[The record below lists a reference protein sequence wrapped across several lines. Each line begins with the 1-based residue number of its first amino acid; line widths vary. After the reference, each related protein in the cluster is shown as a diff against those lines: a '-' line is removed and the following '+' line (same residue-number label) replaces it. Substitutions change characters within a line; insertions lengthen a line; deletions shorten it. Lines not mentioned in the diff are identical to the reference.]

1 VTAGVL
7 VVDKPPGVTSFDVV
21 RAVGRILKEGKC
33 GHAGTLDP
41 MATGVLPVCVGAA
54 TKIAGYI
61 AEEEKEY
68 EAAFTFGV
76 ATDSGDATGKPVEER
91 PGATVAEAAVADAL
105 AALVGTFDQVPPAYS
120 AIKVGGVRSYA
131 LARKGVEVPLAP
143 RRVTV
148 REARLLSFGTDR
160 FRAFL
165 AVSKGFYVRSLP
177 RDLGARLG
185 VPMTV
190 SELRRTRVG
199 GFRASMA
206 VTLDVLRERARAR
219 DTDSLIVPIVDALGG
234 RIPCWEVPPDAVP
247 RVRNGRL
254 SGAWLAE
261 RSAAYRDALALL
273 VTSDREPLAIVGRD
287 PAGLW
292 KIVRGI

>member
-7 VVDKPPGVTSFDVV
+7 VLDKPRGITSFDAVQ
-21 RAVGRILKEGKC
+21 AVGRILKERKC

-54 TKIAGYI
+54 TKIAGYLT
-61 AEEEKEY
+61 EEEKEY
-68 EAAFTFGV
+68 EAGFAFGV
-76 ATDSGDATGKPVEER
+76 ATDTGDATGKPVEER
-91 PGATVAEAAVADAL
+91 PGAAATESAVAEAL

-120 AIKVGGVRSYA
+120 AVKVGGVRSYA
-131 LARKGVEVPLAP
+131 LARKGKEVPLAA

-148 REARLLSFGTDR
+148 REARLLSIGPEG

-185 VPMTV
+185 VPLTV

-199 GFRASMA
+199 TFRVEEA
-206 VTLDVLRERARAR
+206 VTLDVLRERALRSDAA
-219 DTDSLIVPIVDALGG
+219 SLLIPIVDALG
-234 RIPCWEVPPDAVP
+234 RFPRWEVPEEAIPS
-247 RVRNGRL
+247 VRNGRL
-254 SGAWLAE
+254 SGPWLVKRAAA
-261 RSAAYRDALALL
+261 SAGDLALL
-273 VTSDREPLAIVGRD
+273 TTSRREPLAIVGRD
-287 PAGLW
+287 PTGLW
-292 KIVRGI
+292 KILRGI

>member
-7 VVDKPPGVTSFDVV
+7 VLDKPRGITSFDAVQ
-21 RAVGRILKEGKC
+21 AVGRILKERKC

-54 TKIAGYI
+54 TKISGYLM
-61 AEEEKEY
+61 EEEKEY
-68 EAAFTFGV
+68 EAEFTFGA
-76 ATDSGDATGKPVEER
+76 ATDTGDATGKTVEER
-91 PGATVAEAAVADAL
+91 PGATATESAVTEAL
-105 AALVGTFDQVPPAYS
+105 AALVGTFEQVPPAYS
-120 AIKVGGVRSYA
+120 AVKVGGVRSYT
-131 LARKGVEVPLAP
+131 LARKGMEVPLAA

-148 REARLLSFGTDR
+148 REARLLSIGPDR

-177 RDLGARLG
+177 RDLGERLG
-185 VPMTV
+185 VPLTV

-199 GFRASMA
+199 DFSADQA
-206 VTLDVLRERARAR
+206 VTPGALRERARGAGVA
-219 DTDSLIVPIVDALGG
+219 SLLIPIVDALG
-234 RIPCWEVPPDAVP
+234 RFPRWEVPAEAIS

-254 SGAWLAE
+254 SGPWLVD
-261 RSAAYRDALALL
+261 RAAASRGDLALL
-273 VTSDREPLAIVGRD
+273 VTSLREPLAIVGRD